1 MLVLANRS
9 IRRSELPMNHGPRFS
24 ISRPSLATWSAEG
37 LAGESLARLVWEFVF
52 MSTAQPFSTRLGL
65 RVEQARYEL
74 ALPDGARRLIAAGDF
89 GGRDNETLVRW
100 LETEPILS
108 GRLLRWCNTPMYN
121 LSRPY
126 ETLGDAAN
134 VMDGRD
140 MARLAVLAWVRG
152 MFVPELQIDV
162 YSREMLWCHSL
173 AVGSVASLIA
183 RTCNVP
189 DPSMVFIAGALHDI
203 GMIASERLDAESF
216 AEAVSQIDEFSPMH
230 EVEKEIL
237 GWDHTQL
244 GLALLTQWGMP
255 ASIQA
260 SARFHHH
267 AERAMTDP
275 HAETV
280 ACVAIANFLCSRS
293 GWASMETQ
301 SIVPPPDRVFRRL
314 SIDSGLLT
322 LLWQQLGPALE
333 SVSGLR

>member
-1 MLVLANRS
+1 
-9 IRRSELPMNHGPRFS
+9 
-24 ISRPSLATWSAEG
+24 
-37 LAGESLARLVWEFVF
+37 
-52 MSTAQPFSTRLGL
+52 MSTAQPSSTRLGL
-65 RVEQARYEL
+65 RVEQARYQL

-89 GGRDNETLVRW
+89 DGRDNETLVRW
-100 LETEPILS
+100 LETEPMLS

-121 LSRPY
+121 LSSPY
-126 ETLGDAAN
+126 ATLSEAAK

-152 MFVPELQIDV
+152 MFMPELQMDV

-203 GMIASERLDAESF
+203 GMVGSERLDADSF
-216 AEAVSQIDEFSPMH
+216 AEVVSQIDEFSPMH
-230 EVEKEIL
+230 EVENDVL

-244 GLALLTQWGMP
+244 GHAILTQWGMP
-255 ASIQA
+255 ESVRAA
-260 SARFHHH
+260 ARFHHH
-267 AERAMTDP
+267 AERAMTDG

-293 GWASMETQ
+293 GWASMDTQ
-301 SIVPPPDRVFRRL
+301 TIVPPPDRVFRRL

-322 LLWQQLGPALE
+322 VLWQQLSTALE
-333 SVSGLR
+333 AVSGLR